1 MYTNNIK
8 CADYLLT
15 IIQHTYCSDCMWLKG
30 KITDVYHASGI
41 VRGDDS
47 MSWRVQ
53 ILSPPWDR
61 KDRAKE
67 FPRGFATVDVPALKL
82 EVDNKIIL
90 ATQTPGLINEL
101 LQKLKWLLINRET
114 NQEIKRELEEMARG
128 WVESPDQTVC
138 RLNRNL

>member
-1 MYTNNIK
+1 MYDNNAK
-8 CADYLLT
+8 SADYLLT

-47 MSWRVQ
+47 MYWRVQ

-61 KDRAKE
+61 QERAKV

-82 EVDNKIIL
+82 EADNQIVL
-90 ATQTPGLINEL
+90 ATQSPGLINEL
-101 LQKLKWLLINRET
+101 LQKLKWLLINRKT
-114 NQEIKRELEEMARG
+114 NQEIGQELKEISQN
-128 WVESPDQTVC
+128 WVETPDKTVC
-138 RLNRNL
+138 IVS

>member
-1 MYTNNIK
+1 MYNNAK
-8 CADYLLT
+8 TADYLLT

-47 MSWRVQ
+47 MYWRVE

-61 KDRAKE
+61 QERAKV

-82 EVDNKIIL
+82 EADNQMIL
-90 ATQTPGLINEL
+90 ATQSPGLINEL
-101 LQKLKWLLINRET
+101 LQKLKWLLINRKT
-114 NQEIKRELEEMARG
+114 NQEIRQELKEISQN
-128 WVESPDQTVC
+128 WVETPDKTVC
-138 RLNRNL
+138 GVF

>member
-1 MYTNNIK
+1 MYNNNAK
-8 CADYLLT
+8 SADYLLT

-47 MSWRVQ
+47 MYWRVQ

-61 KDRAKE
+61 QERAKV

-82 EVDNKIIL
+82 EADNQIVL
-90 ATQTPGLINEL
+90 ATQSPGLINEL
-101 LQKLKWLLINRET
+101 LQKLKWLLINRKT
-114 NQEIKRELEEMARG
+114 NQEIGQELKG
-128 WVESPDQTVC
+128 ISQNWVETPDKTVC
-138 RLNRNL
+138 SVS

>member
-1 MYTNNIK
+1 MHNNNAK
-8 CADYLLT
+8 SADYLLT

-47 MSWRVQ
+47 MYWRVQ

-61 KDRAKE
+61 QERAKV

-82 EVDNKIIL
+82 EADNQMIL
-90 ATQTPGLINEL
+90 ATQSPGLINEL
-101 LQKLKWLLINRET
+101 LQKLKWLLINRKT
-114 NQEIKRELEEMARG
+114 NQEIRQELKEISQN
-128 WVESPDQTVC
+128 WVETPDKTVC
-138 RLNRNL
+138 RVS

>member
-1 MYTNNIK
+1 MYNNNDK
-8 CADYLLT
+8 SADYLLT

-47 MSWRVQ
+47 MYWRVQ

-61 KDRAKE
+61 QERANA

-82 EVDNKIIL
+82 EADNQILL
-90 ATQTPGLINEL
+90 ATQSPGLINEL
-101 LQKLKWLLINRET
+101 LQKLKWLLINRKT
-114 NQEIKRELEEMARG
+114 NQEIGQELKEISQN
-128 WVESPDQTVC
+128 WVETPDKTVC
-138 RLNRNL
+138 SVS